1 MFSSSA
7 SSDGKPAIVFVHGLL
22 GFDAIV
28 LPGISIQ
35 YFRQLAKHLSVS
47 AADILF
53 AKLPIAGRVAERAGR
68 LNDFISRIKCE
79 KLFLIAHSMG
89 GLDCRYLIQRLDPEK
104 RVKILATIGT
114 PHHGTQLADWFLQSP
129 SWFAKAGRAITRP
142 AIEDLT
148 IEACRRFNDAVPDRP
163 DVRYLSYAGSRPI
176 AEIPL
181 PLRSFCRILLEAAG
195 ENDGEVPVSSARWG
209 QFRGPVRA
217 DHFELVGW
225 NLALRNRYLSR
236 PFDHIAFYRN
246 LVRDMLALR

>member
-1 MFSSSA
+1 MSSCSA
-7 SSDGKPAIVFVHGLL
+7 SSDEKPAIVFVHGLL

-35 YFRQLAKHLSVS
+35 YFRQLAKLIAFP

-53 AKLPIAGRVAERAGR
+53 AKLPIVGRVAERAGR
-68 LNDFISRIKCE
+68 LNDFISCIRSK
-79 KLFLIAHSMG
+79 KLFFIAHSMG
-89 GLDCRYLIQRLDPEK
+89 GLDCRYLIQRLDPEN

-114 PHHGTQLADWFLQSP
+114 PHHGTLLADWFLQSP
-129 SWFAKAGRAITRP
+129 SWFAKLGKTITRP

-148 IEACRRFNDAVPDRP
+148 VAACMRFNDAVPDRS
-163 DVRYLSYAGSRPI
+163 DVRYLSYAGCRPI
-176 AEIPL
+176 AEMPL
-181 PLRSFCRILLEAAG
+181 PLKSFCRILLEKAG

-209 QFRGPVRA
+209 QFRGQVRA

-225 NLALRNRYLSR
+225 NLAPRNRYLSR
-236 PFDHIAFYRN
+236 PFDHIEFYRN